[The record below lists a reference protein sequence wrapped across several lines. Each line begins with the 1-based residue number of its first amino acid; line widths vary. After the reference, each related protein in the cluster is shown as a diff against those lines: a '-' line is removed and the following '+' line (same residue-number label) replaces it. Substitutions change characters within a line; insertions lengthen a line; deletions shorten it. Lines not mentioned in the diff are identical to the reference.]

1 MKTLNERIKEIA
13 ENQGFAVDIVDN
25 GDEDYTFVFEKYS
38 PAGQDFYFEAD
49 IEENNIQYL
58 LDNIY
63 DFYKN
68 YDCSEEAYLWL
79 DETGHGT
86 NGAPYD
92 MKEVYEDMEACEKY
106 VLDLYDILIEEDL
119 DKLN

>member
-25 GDEDYTFVFEKYS
+25 GDGDYTFVFEKYS

-79 DETGHGT
+79 DKTGHGT

-106 VLDLYDILIEEDL
+106 VLDLYDILIEEDW
-119 DKLN
+119 DNLN

>member
-1 MKTLNERIKEIA
+1 MKTLNERIKKIA
-13 ENQGFAVDIVDN
+13 ENQGFSVDIVDN
-25 GDEDYTFVFEKYS
+25 GDGDYTFVFEKYS

-79 DETGHGT
+79 DKTGHGT

-106 VLDLYDILIEEDL
+106 VLDLYDILIEEDW
-119 DKLN
+119 DNLN